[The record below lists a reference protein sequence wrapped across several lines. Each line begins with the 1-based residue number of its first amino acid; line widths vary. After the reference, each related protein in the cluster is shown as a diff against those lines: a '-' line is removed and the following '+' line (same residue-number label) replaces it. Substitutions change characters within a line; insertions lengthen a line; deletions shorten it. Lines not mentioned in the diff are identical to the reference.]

1 MLRAAHPEF
10 IIQVFKEVIRAGANT
25 INVPDTTGYAIPSEF
40 GALMSNLIERTAG
53 AGSGYLER
61 PLS

>member
-1 MLRAAHPEF
+1 MFR
-10 IIQVFKEVIRAGANT
+10 EVIRAGANT

-53 AGSGYLER
+53 RGPGNLER